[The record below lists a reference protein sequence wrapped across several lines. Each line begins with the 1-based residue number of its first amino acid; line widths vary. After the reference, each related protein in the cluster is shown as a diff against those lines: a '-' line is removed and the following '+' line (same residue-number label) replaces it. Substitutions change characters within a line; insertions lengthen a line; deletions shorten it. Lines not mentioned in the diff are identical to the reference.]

1 MGLIGKVSGTAGL
14 VAAGTVGL
22 GTAYYGEADNP
33 NDALAIGVPAAAAT
47 FAGGVMLYRG
57 KKKVLDAGISA
68 GEWVGDKSLKLG
80 ERIGSKVIDDATNV
94 GERAKIFAKDT
105 WEGRYDQ
112 NVKNAASRLADKGG
126 RVADNYLKIKTG
138 DGKLLPNISLKKK
151 TWGYIGALA
160 LFSTGSAM
168 ANESEAMDA
177 GYIDPYMVGPAPRL
191 PSYDDNAGATGDL
204 VFALHKNARPF

>member
-14 VAAGTVGL
+14 VAAGTAGL

-33 NDALAIGVPAAAAT
+33 SDALAIGVPAAAIT
-47 FAGGVMLYRG
+47 FAGGAMLYKG

-80 ERIGSKVIDDATNV
+80 ERVGSKAIDDAANV
-94 GERAKIFAKDT
+94 GERAKNFAKDT

-112 NVKNAASRLADKGG
+112 NVKNAASRLADKGE
-126 RVADNYLKIKTG
+126 RVADKFLKIKTD
-138 DGKLLPNISLKKK
+138 DGKLLPSISPKKK
-151 TWGYIGALA
+151 TWGLIGALA